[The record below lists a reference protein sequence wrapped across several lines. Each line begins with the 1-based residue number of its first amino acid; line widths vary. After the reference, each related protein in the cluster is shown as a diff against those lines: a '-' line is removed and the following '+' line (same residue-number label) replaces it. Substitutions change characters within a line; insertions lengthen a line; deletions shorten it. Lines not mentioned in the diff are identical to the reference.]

1 MKIKK
6 GDLVLFTAE
15 ILKATLDS
23 NGNTP
28 FTDDDIGSVFVVDCI
43 YKSDDSYNVHL
54 QETGHKACMI
64 TRSLH
69 IDVVLA
75 GKQALLDSMTST

>member
-6 GDLVLFTAE
+6 GDSVLFTAE

-28 FTDDDIGSVFVVDCI
+28 FTDGDIGDVFIVNCA
-43 YKSDDSYNVHL
+43 YEFRDSYNVHL
-54 QETGHKACMI
+54 QAGCMV
-64 TRSLH
+64 TRSLP

-75 GKQALLDSMTST
+75 GKQAYLDVLSA